1 MMGRSLAH
9 YHITAAIGA
18 GGMGEVYRATDT
30 KLGREVALKV
40 LPAEMAARAD
50 RLERFRREAK
60 ALATLDHPGIVTVF
74 SVEEAEGVHFLT
86 MQLVE
91 GESLDRLIPEGG
103 LPVDRIL
110 EIATALAEA
119 LAAAHEKGIVH
130 RDLKPGN
137 VMVAADGRVKV
148 LDFGLAKI
156 ASSKPDEPLDSEM
169 ATALHTREG
178 VVMGTVPYMSPEQIA
193 GRAVDH
199 RTDIFSLGV
208 MLYEMATG
216 KRPFAGASSVELLS
230 SILKDT
236 PPPLSETK
244 PGLPA
249 RLDQVVSRCLE
260 KAPGRRLQ
268 RASDLHGELRALRR
282 EIDSGRAASPAAGS
296 RPASSPGRAESP
308 WIVVLPFKTQGSDPE
323 LAAFADGLGGDIT
336 AGLARF
342 SHLAVISRQSAV
354 PYAERSLDVRAIG
367 RELGARYALEGAVR
381 QAGSAVRVSVQLVD
395 AATGTH
401 MWAEA
406 YDRDLAGA
414 GIFKVQ
420 DDITDRVVATVA
432 DPYGVL
438 VRSMAL
444 VVRDRPAEELSA
456 QELALRCSAYFHQI
470 RPDEHARMR
479 AALER
484 KLEREPTHAESWAY
498 LSRLYSHEHEFR
510 LNPRP
515 GSVERALEAARR
527 AVDADPACQ
536 ASWEAL
542 AEASYFARDL
552 GAFRHAA
559 DRAMALNPRNT
570 SALAFMGVLISH
582 GGEWDRGVEIAQRAM
597 ELNPH
602 HAGWYHFPRFFDH
615 YRKREFDQALETTKR
630 LNMPEDFWTHA
641 VTAAACG
648 RLGRKEEARAALK
661 ALRNLM
667 PGYRDELAPTL
678 GLWILDTD
686 VVAQVIEGVAQ
697 AEALAAEPPH
707 AAPAPAATSVST
719 STRTPLVGRDA
730 ERSRLDQMLEAAR
743 QGRGGLVL
751 LGGEPGVGKTR
762 LASEILEDG
771 RAGGML
777 ALAGHAYEEETAPW
791 MTSREILQEMVRL
804 LPAGDLRRMLGDNAS
819 EISRLLPELRRL
831 FADIPEPEELPPQQQ
846 QRYLFRSV
854 LEFLSRASTTTPI
867 VMLLDDLHW
876 ADESSLLLLE
886 HIAARLSEMP
896 LLMIGTYR
904 DAAADMGAAFTKTL
918 ATLVRQRQVE
928 RLQVKRFDEASV
940 AALLQ
945 ALAGAAPP
953 LPLAKAIHRETE
965 GNVFFVEE
973 VFRHLS
979 EEGALVDAEGR
990 WKPDLDLER
999 LDVPEGVRLV
1009 TARRLERL
1017 REGTVKTLTL
1027 AAGVGLRFELR
1038 ILEAASTDT
1047 AAVIDELEE
1056 AEAAQLV
1063 RPIGGGREVLYEF
1076 SHALVRQTLLSA
1088 LSAPRL
1094 QRLHLRLADA
1104 MERVYGAKVE
1114 EHAAELA
1121 HQLDAAGAAAAPE
1134 RVRRYLQLAGNQA
1147 RAAVATEEA
1156 LGYFKKALALEE
1168 GMNPAERA
1176 DLLFRR
1182 GEASR
1187 TLGRWSEAEADWLEA
1202 LPTLESEGRTE
1213 LVMRICFDLSFQSHW
1228 QRRLDFGRIIA
1239 TRGLKSAGEE
1249 VSAGRCRLFAML
1261 GTIDTLAGNFDQGE
1275 ALLAD
1280 ATTMAEALGDD
1291 RLLGG
1296 EVLLNVL
1303 QLCHHTLQPTK
1314 MVKTAERALVLARRS
1329 GRPWDLSSVLGF
1341 SMMAWC
1347 FTSQFERASAAA
1359 DEAETLGRQ
1368 EGDLGTIGHAF
1379 LARAFA
1385 SIAAGNLA
1393 AARSSL
1399 EQVVR
1404 LWGEA
1409 GFPWVTVMW
1418 AFLGSAALLQGDLP
1432 GARHAM
1438 DQAMRSPL
1446 AGSFGGTEES
1456 HLLLLESYASDAGAA
1471 ARLDRLSARLP
1482 RPGVTN
1488 GTGAW
1493 MVLQASV
1500 EAAGLLGQREQAA
1513 ALYPLVCELM
1523 QNGAVTT
1530 FCYGLVEKAAG
1541 ISAAAGGDWYQ
1552 AQEHFEH
1559 ALRTA
1564 HEIPHQVE
1572 QPEVRRWYARMLLD
1586 RDAPGDRARARTLLA
1601 EARAA
1606 YETIGMPKHVAMV
1619 DAMLKGAS

>member
-1 MMGRSLAH
+1 MNPGDSLGH
-9 YHITAAIGA
+9 YRVVAELGV

-60 ALATLDHPGIVTVF
+60 ALATLDHPSIVTVF

-91 GESLDRLIPEGG
+91 GEPLDRLIPEGG

-110 EIATALAEA
+110 EIATGLAEA

-156 ASSKPDEPLDSEM
+156 AASQPDEPLDSEM

-178 VVMGTVPYMSPEQIA
+178 VVMGTVPYMSPEQIS

-216 KRPFAGASSVELLS
+216 RRPFAGASSVELLS

-244 PGLPA
+244 PRLPA
-249 RLDQVVSRCLE
+249 RLDLIVGRCLE
-260 KAPGRRLQ
+260 KAPGNRLQ

-282 EIDSGRAASPAAGS
+282 EIDSGRAASPATGS

-498 LSRLYSHEHEFR
+498 LSRLYFHEHEFR

-667 PGYRDELAPTL
+667 PGYRDELAPAL
-678 GLWILDTD
+678 GLWIPDTD

-707 AAPAPAATSVST
+707 AAPASAPPGLPAAALPSSSPSRAGSRAGGHT
-719 STRTPLVGRDA
+719 VGRQSEHDGLRA
-730 ERSRLDQMLEAAR
+730 ALESAR
-743 QGRGGLVL
+743 ARRGSIVCVA
-751 LGGEPGVGKTR
+751 GEPGIGKTTLVEGFLDSAAADGACTVARGRCSER
-762 LASEILEDG
+762 LAGSEAYLPVLEALDSLLSG
-771 RAGGML
+771 SQGMTVTGIMKRLAPVWYAQIAPRADHSGES
-777 ALAGHAYEEETAPW
+777 ARQIEETGDA
-791 MTSREILQEMVRL
+791 TQERLKREFVACVQ
-804 LPAGDLRRMLGDNAS
+804 
-819 EISRLLPELRRL
+819 EISQPRPLVL
-831 FADIPEPEELPPQQQ
+831 F
-846 QRYLFRSV
+846 
-854 LEFLSRASTTTPI
+854 
-867 VMLLDDLHW
+867 LDDLHW
-876 ADESSLLLLE
+876 ADVSTIDLLNFLAGTLDGSSVLVVVTYRPSDMLLSRHPFLQIKPDLQGRGLCREMALGFLDESEIADYLALEFPGHGFPRDLPALIHAKTEGSPLFMADLVRYLRDHGAIGEAKGRWMLDRGLGEIERELPESVRAMIERKIGQLDEGDRTLLTAASVQGHLFDSAIAAQVLGLPADEVEERLEKLERVHAFVTLTGETELPDRALNLRYRFVHALYQNALYASLP
-886 HIAARLSEMP
+886 ATRRARLSRQVAQAIERAHGEDSP
-896 LLMIGTYR
+896 GVAHELAVLFEAAREFGRSAEYYLLAARQASRVFADRETATLAARGIALVERMTPSPERSRLELELQLALGVALRTSRGFGHPDTGRAYARARQLCHDLGDTPRLFPVLFGLWEFHQNQGELPTAIAVAQQMIELTDGDDDAGHRVAAHGAMADNLLCVGDPVEASRHAAMATARYDPGQHQALASLFGYDPGVAAYSLAALALWQAGHPEQAIR
-904 DAAADMGAAFTKTL
+904 STDAASVLASGLGHPPTQAFGAAFSSWAHRLIGSLDVARQTADECIAISTEFDLPVFL
-918 ATLVRQRQVE
+918 AFGQICRGWALIAQGEAEPGAALARAAVDALKASGFIWARSFCLGVVAQGCAEAGRTDEALAILDEAFGHVNRTGERFHEAELLRLKGEILLRSEPRTGSRDPERCFLQAIEIAQRQ
-928 RLQVKRFDEASV
+928 
-940 AALLQ
+940 Q
-945 ALAGAAPP
+945 A
-953 LPLAKAIHRETE
+953 R
-965 GNVFFVEE
+965 
-973 VFRHLS
+973 S
-979 EEGALVDAEGR
+979 
-990 WKPDLDLER
+990 W
-999 LDVPEGVRLV
+999 
-1009 TARRLERL
+1009 
-1017 REGTVKTLTL
+1017 
-1027 AAGVGLRFELR
+1027 ELR
-1038 ILEAASTDT
+1038 ATTSLARFWKE
-1047 AAVIDELEE
+1047 
-1056 AEAAQLV
+1056 Q
-1063 RPIGGGREVLYEF
+1063 G
-1076 SHALVRQTLLSA
+1076 
-1088 LSAPRL
+1088 
-1094 QRLHLRLADA
+1094 RLADA
-1104 MERVYGAKVE
+1104 RDR
-1114 EHAAELA
+1114 L
-1121 HQLDAAGAAAAPE
+1121 
-1134 RVRRYLQLAGNQA
+1134 
-1147 RAAVATEEA
+1147 
-1156 LGYFKKALALEE
+1156 
-1168 GMNPAERA
+1168 ERA
-1176 DLLFRR
+1176 RSWF
-1182 GEASR
+1182 
-1187 TLGRWSEAEADWLEA
+1187 T
-1202 LPTLESEGRTE
+1202 EGFRTE
-1213 LVMRICFDLSFQSHW
+1213 DLV
-1228 QRRLDFGRIIA
+1228 A
-1239 TRGLKSAGEE
+1239 A
-1249 VSAGRCRLFAML
+1249 
-1261 GTIDTLAGNFDQGE
+1261 
-1275 ALLAD
+1275 
-1280 ATTMAEALGDD
+1280 
-1291 RLLGG
+1291 
-1296 EVLLNVL
+1296 EVLLVEL
-1303 QLCHHTLQPTK
+1303 
-1314 MVKTAERALVLARRS
+1314 
-1329 GRPWDLSSVLGF
+1329 
-1341 SMMAWC
+1341 
-1347 FTSQFERASAAA
+1347 
-1359 DEAETLGRQ
+1359 EA
-1368 EGDLGTIGHAF
+1368 
-1379 LARAFA
+1379 
-1385 SIAAGNLA
+1385 
-1393 AARSSL
+1393 
-1399 EQVVR
+1399 
-1404 LWGEA
+1404 
-1409 GFPWVTVMW
+1409 
-1418 AFLGSAALLQGDLP
+1418 
-1432 GARHAM
+1432 
-1438 DQAMRSPL
+1438 
-1446 AGSFGGTEES
+1446 
-1456 HLLLLESYASDAGAA
+1456 
-1471 ARLDRLSARLP
+1471 
-1482 RPGVTN
+1482 
-1488 GTGAW
+1488 
-1493 MVLQASV
+1493 
-1500 EAAGLLGQREQAA
+1500 
-1513 ALYPLVCELM
+1513 
-1523 QNGAVTT
+1523 
-1530 FCYGLVEKAAG
+1530 
-1541 ISAAAGGDWYQ
+1541 
-1552 AQEHFEH
+1552 
-1559 ALRTA
+1559 
-1564 HEIPHQVE
+1564 
-1572 QPEVRRWYARMLLD
+1572 
-1586 RDAPGDRARARTLLA
+1586 
-1601 EARAA
+1601 
-1606 YETIGMPKHVAMV
+1606 
-1619 DAMLKGAS
+1619 